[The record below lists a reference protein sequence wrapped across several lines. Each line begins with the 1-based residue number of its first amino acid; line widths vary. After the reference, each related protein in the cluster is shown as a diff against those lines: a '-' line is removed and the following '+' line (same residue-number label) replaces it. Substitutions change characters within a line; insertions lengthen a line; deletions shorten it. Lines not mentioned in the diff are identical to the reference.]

1 MNIQKNMQSQEEIE
15 STVQESPP
23 LYSKQELIQTVKK
36 WVYLD
41 NQIKQMSNML
51 KQLRKDKKKHNEN
64 MIDMMKANHIDNFE
78 LKDGQIQYKKYAS
91 RETLT
96 QKRLLE
102 ILSNHPQL
110 QSEQVEVLNG
120 YIYENRRVVEKDA
133 IVRKMKN

>member
-51 KQLRKDKKKHNEN
+51 KQLRKDKKKQNEN
-64 MIDMMKANHIDNFE
+64 MI
-78 LKDGQIQYKKYAS
+78 
-91 RETLT
+91 
-96 QKRLLE
+96 
-102 ILSNHPQL
+102 
-110 QSEQVEVLNG
+110 
-120 YIYENRRVVEKDA
+120 
-133 IVRKMKN
+133 

>member
-15 STVQESPP
+15 ATVQESQP

-110 QSEQVEVLNG
+110 QSEQVEVLNE

>member
-1 MNIQKNMQSQEEIE
+1 MNIQKNMQTQEEIE
-15 STVQESPP
+15 DSVQESQQ
-23 LYSKQELIQTVKK
+23 LYSKQELIHTVKK

-51 KQLRKDKKKHNEN
+51 KQLRKDKKKQNEN
-64 MIDMMKANHIDNFE
+64 MIEMMKANQIDNFE
-78 LKDGQIQYKKYAS
+78 LKDGQIKYKKYAS

-110 QSEQVEVLNG
+110 QSEQVEVLNE

-133 IVRKMKN
+133 IVRKVKN